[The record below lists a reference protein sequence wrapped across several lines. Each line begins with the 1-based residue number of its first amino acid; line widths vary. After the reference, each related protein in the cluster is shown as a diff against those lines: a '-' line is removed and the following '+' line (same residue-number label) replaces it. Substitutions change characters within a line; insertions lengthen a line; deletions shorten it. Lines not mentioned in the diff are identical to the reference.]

1 MIILYSQAIGVLT
14 MTDCTN
20 EEWRAIP
27 EAPTYSV
34 SNFGRSKRDSHTTIN
49 NGSGGCHT
57 YPEKILKLCDD
68 GRGYLCTTAYFN
80 GRHYRL
86 YAHQCVLHAFVGK
99 QEKGIE
105 VRHLNSDSKD
115 NRLENLC
122 YGTKSENMKDAVKLG
137 TLIFS
142 RSKLTK
148 NDVIAIGRDT
158 RPIRT
163 IAKNYGIC
171 EATVFSIKT
180 GKSFKGWTKEI
191 YYKPKQRRE
200 LSPQEMSIILDSS
213 IPRKEIMHRIGITL
227 AQVKSIR
234 KTKKNVI
241 FC

>member
-1 MIILYSQAIGVLT
+1 
-14 MTDCTN
+14 MTNFPN

-34 SNFGRSKRDSHTTIN
+34 SNMGRIRRDARDTINKGSGRSH
-49 NGSGGCHT
+49 H
-57 YPEKILKLCDD
+57 YPERILKLCDD
-68 GRGYLCTTAYFN
+68 GRGYLCTTAYIY
-80 GRHYRL
+80 GRHHRL

-105 VRHLNSDSKD
+105 VRHINSNPRD

-122 YGTKSENMKDAVKLG
+122 YGTKSENMQDAVKTG

-142 RSKLTK
+142 RSKLSK
-148 NDVIAIGRDT
+148 DDVIAIGRDT

-163 IAKNYGIC
+163 IAKDYGIC

-180 GKSFKGWTKEI
+180 EKSFKGWTDGI

-200 LSPQEMSIILDSS
+200 LSPQEMTVILDSS
-213 IPRKEIMHRIGITL
+213 IPRKEVMKRIGITL